1 MMKKLKILAKNY
13 TLQEVDTLVQ
23 DHNAYGMVF
32 DRLNVIKLQADQ
44 PDQCR
49 YDTIIHE
56 SLHAI
61 ESQIKFFNENP
72 DEEERKVILLTTA
85 IISLVRD
92 NKWLFKEMIE
102 RL

>member
-1 MMKKLKILAKNY
+1 MKKIKILAKRY
-13 TLQEVDTLVQ
+13 SVKEVDNLVN

-32 DRLNVIKLQADQ
+32 ERLNVIKLQAGQ
-44 PDQCR
+44 PNQCK

-56 SLHAI
+56 CLHAI
-61 ESQIKFFNENP
+61 EDQLKVFNENQE
-72 DEEERKVILLTTA
+72 EEERKVILLTTA
-85 IISLVRD
+85 VISLIKD